1 MANEKILEYFMKASL
16 KNNALALKKAQNRFV
31 DMHYENAKLI
41 GSKGF
46 TNLMGKIFELG
57 NEEFEKL
64 VKSISDSSDKGS
76 EIVFDY
82 YENTS
87 YAKIQKMMS
96 RCGYL
101 IYEHLD
107 SKEMAELDA
116 PAGFHFVLAVKKE
129 HLE

>member
-1 MANEKILEYFMKASL
+1 MANEEILEYLMKISVKTNAS
-16 KNNALALKKAQNRFV
+16 ALKKAQNSFV
-31 DMHYENAKLI
+31 NMHYENAKMI

-46 TNLMGKIFELG
+46 TNLMGKSYELG

-64 VKSISDSSDKGS
+64 VKSISDTSDKGS

-87 YAKIQKMMS
+87 YAEVQKMMS